1 MKKPM
6 VSFARL
12 SRGSHVASA
21 VRLCCQML
29 VPRRTQRI
37 RLFVGFLAMLVA
49 AGLLF
54 SAGTAQAELISI
66 NIGPT
71 GFNIGGINGGVA
83 GNNVRSVSDFPISGN
98 AMNLWNYSFLQ
109 GMIPQNGLGFA
120 TGISGA
126 SPVKFSLNGLID
138 SSSSYNTSGQESA
151 FRRPA
156 GVVSPDFGSGS
167 YMGFRTSQNNYGWLE
182 VTWQASSSE
191 FQILSGAYESTPNV
205 AVLAGAAAAVPEPS
219 TCAMALAGLACG
231 GYSLFRRRRVC

>member
-1 MKKPM
+1 M
-6 VSFARL
+6 S
-12 SRGSHVASA
+12 
-21 VRLCCQML
+21 
-29 VPRRTQRI
+29 VPRRTQRV

-54 SAGTAQAELISI
+54 SAGTAQAGLISI

-182 VTWQASSSE
+182 VTWTASSSE

-205 AVLAGAAAAVPEPS
+205 AVLAGAAAVPEPS
-219 TCAMALAGLACG
+219 TCASLLAGLACG
-231 GYSLFRRRRVC
+231 GYSLFRRRNAR

>member
-1 MKKPM
+1 MKRFLM
-6 VSFARL
+6 SFARL
-12 SRGSHVASA
+12 SRGSYGASA
-21 VRLCCQML
+21 VRLCCSMS

-54 SAGTAQAELISI
+54 SADTAHAELISI

-83 GNNVRSVSDFPISGN
+83 SGNVSTVSNFPITGN
-98 AMNLWNYSFLQ
+98 AMNLWNFSFLQ
-109 GMIPQNGLGFA
+109 GMIGQNGLGFA
-120 TGISGA
+120 TGPSGA
-126 SPVKFSLNGLID
+126 SPVNFSLNGLID

-151 FRRPA
+151 FLRSG
-156 GVVSPDFGSGS
+156 GVISPDFGSGS

-182 VTWQASSSE
+182 VTWTASSSQ

-205 AVLAGAAAAVPEPS
+205 AVLAGAAAVPEPA
-219 TCAMALAGLACG
+219 TCAVALAGLACG
-231 GYSLFRRRRVC
+231 GYSLFRRRRVR